1 MARLAS
7 REWPWLKRVH
17 RPHIEPVRIATW
29 NVNSIRARKE
39 RVVERLSRQ
48 QRPDIVCLQET
59 KVTDD
64 VVPRSEFEDLGY
76 FVTVCG

>member
-1 MARLAS
+1 ML
-7 REWPWLKRVH
+7 
-17 RPHIEPVRIATW
+17 IATW
-29 NVNSIRARKE
+29 NVNSVRTRLKQIKTWLKE
-39 RVVERLSRQ
+39 AN
-48 QRPDIVCLQET
+48 PDLLCLQET